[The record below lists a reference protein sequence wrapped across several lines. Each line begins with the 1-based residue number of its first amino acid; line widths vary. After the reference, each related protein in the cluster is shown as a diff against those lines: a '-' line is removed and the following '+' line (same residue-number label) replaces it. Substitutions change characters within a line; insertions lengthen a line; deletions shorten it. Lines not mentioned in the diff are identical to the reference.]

1 MSQGPTNLPPDD
13 IALEPQNLTLQLEQ
27 ERRTVSFDTYD
38 LAVRQLLE
46 MVAEGAIDIA
56 PEYQR
61 KFVWEP
67 QRQSEFV
74 ESVFLGIPIPSLF
87 MATNKDSSWE
97 VVDGV
102 QRISTL
108 IHFSGSEELR
118 YKILGSRDS
127 LVLTGLE
134 KLSDFNEKRFLE
146 LPRSVQLAFST
157 RPIRVTTLNDKS
169 DLAVRFDLFERLNSG
184 GVKLQPQEIRN
195 CVYRGPFNEGLKTLS
210 QNANFRQVVKLSA
223 DDETNGTYE
232 ELVLRFFAFL
242 ERYQQFG
249 HSVLEFLNKYMDD
262 ANHAPPRP
270 PTLARFDQTFHFLAG
285 ELPDGIIR
293 GGRRSTPI
301 NLYEAISVGTALLF
315 SSGAQPKTGV
325 LVGLLNDEA
334 LRELTSGGTNSRRR
348 VVSRIE
354 FVRDRLR

>member
-1 MSQGPTNLPPDD
+1 MNQGPINMPQPE
-13 IALEPQNLTLQLEQ
+13 AAVPPQNLTLQLEQ

-38 LAVRQLLE
+38 IAVRQLLE
-46 MVAEGAIDIA
+46 MVAEKSIDIA

-61 KFVWEP
+61 KFVWDV

-108 IHFSGSEELR
+108 VHFCGAEELR
-118 YKILGSRDS
+118 YKILKRREP
-127 LVLTGLE
+127 LTLAGLE
-134 KLSDFNEKRFLE
+134 KLTDFSEKGFLE
-146 LPRSVQLAFST
+146 LPKSVQLAFLT

-195 CVYRGPFNEGLKTLS
+195 CVYRGPFNEKLKSLS
-210 QNANFRQVVKLSA
+210 QYPNFRQVVKLSG

-232 ELVLRFFAFL
+232 ELVLRFFSFL
-242 ERYQQFG
+242 ERYREFE

-262 ANHAPPRP
+262 ANHQP
-270 PTLARFDQTFHFLAG
+270 PTEATEAIFTQTFDFLSA

-293 GGRRSTPI
+293 GGRRATPV
-301 NLYEAISVGTALLF
+301 NLYEAISVGTALAL
-315 SSGAQPKTGV
+315 GAGRQPRAGV
-325 LVGLLNDEA
+325 LSELLNDDE

-348 VVSRIE
+348 VTSRIE
-354 FVRDRLR
+354 FVRDRI